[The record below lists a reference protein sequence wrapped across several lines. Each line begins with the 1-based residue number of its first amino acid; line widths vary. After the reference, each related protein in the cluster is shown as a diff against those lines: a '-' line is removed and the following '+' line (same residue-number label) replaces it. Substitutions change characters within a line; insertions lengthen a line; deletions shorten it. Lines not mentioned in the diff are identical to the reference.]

1 MFILDSIFNNSPK
14 KPEKGASFAERRKFI
29 KTKQE
34 MEKDPFS
41 YAFRTSF
48 AKYINKPIL
57 KKSAKLEYARP
68 LSILQDQEIKTFSK
82 DDSNKMLSPDQGGPT
97 KEQIYNSALN
107 LAKQLGWQ
115 EKPFE
120 KDLEREDSAIDT
132 ETKKQTSA
140 QQGGEDLHNIF
151 SANEAGIPVFITN
164 RLRRDLNSFGISD
177 DEIDQMKP
185 FDAWNILQQK
195 TLERDILNIG
205 KEKKYKTEELS
216 EDFSILQKMWNEA
229 YDKMDDVNE
238 HGRTIEI
245 LDLTAKSFDDPE
257 SLEKYL
263 KDNGLNLKPEERF
276 FIEMS
281 IQVKKFR
288 ARAKELLYN
297 KV

>member
-1 MFILDSIFNNSPK
+1 MFNLDSIFNNSPK

-68 LSILQDQEIKTFSK
+68 LSILEDQEIKTFSK
-82 DDSNKMLSPDQGGPT
+82 NDSDKILSPEQGGPT

-107 LAKQLGWQ
+107 LARQLGWQ

-120 KDLEREDSAIDT
+120 KEPSRQDAFTDT
-132 ETKKQTSA
+132 EIKTQA
-140 QQGGEDLHNIF
+140 NVQQGVEDPHNTF
-151 SANEAGIPVFITN
+151 STNEEGIPVFITN

-185 FDAWNILQQK
+185 SDAWNILQQK

-216 EDFSILQKMWNEA
+216 EDFSILQKM
-229 YDKMDDVNE
+229 
-238 HGRTIEI
+238 
-245 LDLTAKSFDDPE
+245 
-257 SLEKYL
+257 
-263 KDNGLNLKPEERF
+263 
-276 FIEMS
+276 
-281 IQVKKFR
+281 
-288 ARAKELLYN
+288 
-297 KV
+297 